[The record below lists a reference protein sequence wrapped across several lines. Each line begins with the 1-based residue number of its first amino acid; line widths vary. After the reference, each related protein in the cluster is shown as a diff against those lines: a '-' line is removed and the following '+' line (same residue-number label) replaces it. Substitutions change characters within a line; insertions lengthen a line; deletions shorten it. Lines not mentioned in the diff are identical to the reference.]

1 MIKVVPLSSNYDS
14 MDIGLLRELANKL
27 SKIDLST
34 ESPDERKK
42 FVVVS
47 RFKNNVSDHKSL
59 DESHPIL
66 RHFVYGFVV
75 LADFNDT
82 VCIVRDFN
90 EISLTPVATSSQADV
105 TLMTASLDK
114 WQELILRLSVP
125 NSDVLAIV
133 NQIQNHLEKQG
144 LSFLFKGYIKEPYE
158 ENYILK

>member
-1 MIKVVPLSSNYDS
+1 MIKVVPWSSNYDS
-14 MDIGLLRELANKL
+14 MDISLLRELANRL
-27 SKIDLST
+27 NKIDLST
-34 ESPDERKK
+34 ETPDERKK

-47 RFKNNVSDHKSL
+47 RFKNNHKSL
-59 DESHPIL
+59 DVTQDIL

-82 VCIVRDFN
+82 VNIVRDFN
-90 EISLTPVATSSQADV
+90 EVSLTPVATSSQADV

-114 WQELILRLSVP
+114 WQKLILRLSVP
-125 NSDVLAIV
+125 NSDVLTIV

-158 ENYILK
+158 KNFILK